1 MCVII
6 ISRMGKIAR
15 YLNQLIIGNVFD
27 SPEVIESYATDRSA
41 LKIKPKIVALPEST
55 DDIRKL
61 MRFCYQLAS
70 KGINMPVTVRGSGL
84 DEGGADLGNSIVVS
98 TEKLNRLL
106 EADRRERLVRV
117 QAGMTL
123 RELNTALSV
132 NGLTIPVGGRDNET
146 IGGLISNS
154 PCDDFAGKYGGI
166 MPYVERVEVVLA
178 NGEVL
183 QSDRFPMRVVN
194 RRGKEKTLEGKVYA
208 RLPQILNTHKTLAD
222 EIAKHGRSS
231 YGYPAAALAAKRG
244 SLDVMPVFFGAQGTL
259 GIITEVILRAVPLE
273 TRTARVVATFRN
285 VRNAVSYME
294 AVNKLKPRELEIYDV
309 RIIKA
314 AAETG
319 KRLTSVTDDLDSGY
333 VVFARF
339 DTRAKQAIKKLAKMR
354 KDLPEYSKLILESAK
369 NATVLGEFE
378 NSLTNFLAQAKS
390 GERVPILTDFYVP
403 GKNLASMIDDLV
415 ILEGSL
421 KMELAIFGSFSAS
434 NYSVR
439 PKFKLS
445 DKDFNKLATTFLR
458 TGAFIVKRQGG
469 ELTGGTPEG
478 RVKAMV
484 TNTELTDEE
493 WQFYT
498 EIKNLFDRY
507 NILNPDV
514 KLGADANCTVRHFR
528 DDNIAPII

>member
-1 MCVII
+1 
-6 ISRMGKIAR
+6 MGKIAR

-27 SPEVIESYATDRSA
+27 APEIMETYATDRSA
-41 LKIKPKIVALPEST
+41 LKIKPKLVALPEST
-55 DDIRKL
+55 EDVRKI

-84 DEGGADLGNSIVVS
+84 DEGGADLGNSIVIS
-98 TEKLNRLL
+98 TEKMNKLL

-166 MPYVERVEVVLA
+166 MMYVERLEVVLA
-178 NGEVL
+178 NGEIL
-183 QSDRFPMRVVN
+183 QTDRFPMRVVN
-194 RRGKEKTLEGKVYA
+194 KKAKEKSLEGKIYA
-208 RLPQILNTHKTLAD
+208 RLPQILRTHMSLAD
-222 EIAKHGRSS
+222 EIKKQGRSS
-231 YGYPAAALAAKRG
+231 YGYPAAASAISRNN
-244 SLDVMPVFFGAQGTL
+244 LDVMPVFFGAQGTL
-259 GIITEVILRAVPLE
+259 GIITEVILRAVPME
-273 TRTARVVATFRN
+273 TRTARVVATFREIE
-285 VRNAVSYME
+285 NAVKFME
-294 AVNKLKPRELEIYDV
+294 TVNGLRPRELEIYDV

-319 KRLTSVTDDLDSGY
+319 KRLSAVTEDLESGY
-333 VVFARF
+333 VIFARF
-339 DTRAKQAIKKLAKMR
+339 DTRARQSIKKLSKMQ
-354 KDLPEYSKLILESAK
+354 KNLPASTKLITESAK
-369 NATVLGEFE
+369 NSTVLGEFE

-390 GERVPILTDFYVP
+390 GERVPIMTDFYVP
-403 GKNLASMIDDLV
+403 GANLKALVDDFK
-415 ILEGSL
+415 ILENSL
-421 KMELAIFGSFSAS
+421 KLEMAIFGSYASS

-439 PKFKLS
+439 PKFKMNS
-445 DKDFNKLATTFLR
+445 KDFSKLATTFLR

-478 RVKAMV
+478 RVKAIV
-484 TNTELTDEE
+484 TNAEMSDEE
-493 WQFYT
+493 KAFYT
-498 EIKNLFDRY
+498 EIKDLFDRY

-514 KLGADANCTVRHFR
+514 KLGADTSYTVRHFR
-528 DDNIAPII
+528 DDVISPII